1 MPTFDELNES
11 MGLLKSGTQKDNK
24 KQTGN
29 LNDFYV
35 FTPIIASVLTVSVEG
50 LNQFEEES
58 DVDGDVE
65 IRSDGENGSGFEV
78 EAVDNEVTEK
88 AIFNPSKS
96 LGRNGNYIQNV
107 RTALKTRDLSSSRM
121 SLDDEGNG
129 KWDESDDVGDPDYL
143 STSKILKSDDFT
155 DPIEVA
161 ENIGKYSSSQ
171 KKDNKEYQA
180 LPDAVKDYKVSD
192 EAKSILKKYTTGD
205 AESWVAELVNVP
217 YQSSIKNASS
227 YESTVDNLLTK
238 TNTETDTERSKN
250 SVNWANQQL
259 TEAASLSEEEYQ
271 SIIRNILK

>member
-11 MGLLKSGTQKDNK
+11 MGLLKSATQKDNK

-35 FTPIIASVLTVSVEG
+35 FTPVIASVTTVSVED

-88 AIFNPSKS
+88 AIFNPSKA
-96 LGRNGNYIQNV
+96 LGRNGNYIQNI
-107 RTALKTRDLSSSRM
+107 RTALKARDLSSSRM
-121 SLDDEGNG
+121 GLDDEGNG
-129 KWDESDDVGDPDYL
+129 KWDESDEVGDPDYL
-143 STSKILKSDDFT
+143 STSKILKSDDLT